1 MALFSPDKDGASLA
15 LLTLG
20 VVGDSRPLPQL
31 QPPLREGIHLRWAF
45 DPTQGFPWYGFY
57 LFRRIT
63 PAGTPTCASTQF
75 AGLVPGSLSS
85 PDLQIAL
92 GSFHSDQNL
101 VLTDDFP
108 PAGTVEFDLSG
119 RSFVSFKLNPG
130 QSSRLINVSIGFVA
144 DFPPAGPP
152 GTPGGPGPGD
162 HSGGLGG
169 TGATTGCGCGCSH
182 AAIQPV
188 VERVVALGPGQY
200 RATFG
205 YDNSGSVPVAMP
217 VGAENRFFPDP
228 QDRGQPTMF
237 LSGRR
242 TDAFSVVFDGRP
254 LVCRLAGHTVT
265 VSAADVVGSGGGGT
279 GDGSSDGSS
288 DGIVLT
294 ALVAGVVVAT
304 KVVSGRAGQV
314 VPTQLAFEGIDEVR
328 VTSGPARLVDVCVV
342 STSDSLGQGWAPV
355 PNFPQPMPLPVRG
368 LKYPIRLGAPNLAE
382 SQALALARI
391 SYAFPIP
398 GTTQLDLSEWTGDN
412 FSQIHDVLS
421 AIVAAGPPGITEHIE
436 HIVPADPDPS
446 DPDAFQPTWTDQSS
460 LALLLSASV
469 NPAVAQMLGL
479 YWVDDTTVEGQSY
492 DYMLVA
498 DYKNAGNSNVNTILA
513 LLTTQNYANIDA
525 YLRSGAARAA
535 TPPLAPPKS
544 ATLQAY
550 ALPLSSVPLS
560 APADSAGLAG
570 VRWGVPAASDQTDKI
585 APTDAILFHVWRK
598 DFGRSGPGADET
610 FDPESYTRETDL
622 PMAPGEPR
630 VEDPP
635 AQPLDG
641 WPLVSLFE
649 VDGPLI
655 EGWYSYR
662 VSGIDIFGRH
672 SARSNLVPW
681 LDLDCKLLDDRAVH
695 VIDTTPPP
703 PPSQVQA
710 WLLDP
715 LDLFVLQDDAY
726 TTWRKA
732 NPKVG
737 VGLRVRWAWGAQQRR
752 QAPDT
757 REFRIYLHPGSQLD
771 DSGDPLKWA
780 QRIAIVGLSEQVLPQ
795 SLQPLQTQPTDP
807 TATPEDIAGQS
818 VSISGTQVTLND
830 GPALD
835 SVRAGEAELQLVVD
849 SVASQFAVVN
859 VDAGNRVVTI
869 DQSVEQIGTVTAW
882 ALLPLCTYEV
892 FLPGTTLATPAAFT
906 SPAAPPRSAPVA
918 YSLVGV
924 STADDKDRSDRRE
937 GTQALTPRLGNEG
950 AIGGPATV
958 VQVLRTPPDPPAAPF
973 DEPSLSATRA
983 DFLSRSFFTLHAVKQ
998 PTTTPPSPA
1007 MAVHVYRTLDETLFQ
1022 VDAQKGFTSTKRVD
1036 EAKALSLTALGPTW
1050 TEARRTAAVTELGAL
1065 TATTYAG
1072 LSMNALRL
1080 LASLPS
1086 NVAAFSCITRAPI
1099 PATAS
1104 DDRGLSDPPTYD
1116 PTARTDL
1123 LAFTDI
1129 LDGRATNRYF
1139 YRTTLVDAAQNQ
1151 SLLGVATPPVLLP
1164 IVVLPSTPFVQKIVG
1179 GTLTITITWKTNASP
1194 DVVAYHI
1201 YRSIPPLHLT
1211 GLLEMERVHVEPEVP
1226 PASRPVSRM
1235 YSDKGVL
1242 GLTTYAYRIVAVTGD
1257 GRESLPSKPVI
1268 MRATDPDP
1276 PEAPTPVAQ
1285 WTDVGGLVLAELS
1298 WSSLHET
1305 LLQQRP
1311 QGAPLWSD
1319 LGGWRIAGTYSVRD
1333 PFSDPTQ
1340 AFEYRV
1346 TARKYTG
1353 LRTIGPTVTLT
1364 KKT

>member
-1 MALFSPDKDGASLA
+1 VALFTPDKDGAPLA

-20 VVGDSRPLPQL
+20 VVSDARPLPQL

-45 DPTQGFPWYGFY
+45 DPTLGFPWFGFY

-63 PAGTPTCASTQF
+63 PAGTPICASGQF
-75 AGLVPGSLSS
+75 TGLVPGPRSS
-85 PDLQIAL
+85 AELQIAL
-92 GSFHSDQNL
+92 GTFHSDQNL

-108 PAGTVEFDLSG
+108 PTGTVEIDLSG
-119 RSFVSFKLNPG
+119 RAFVSFKLNPG

-144 DFPPAGPP
+144 DFPPAGSPP
-152 GTPGGPGPGD
+152 GTGKGPGD

-169 TGATTGCGCGCSH
+169 TGATTGACGCGCSH
-182 AAIQPV
+182 AAIKPV

-205 YDNSGSVPVAMP
+205 YDNTGSVPVSMP

-242 TDAFSVVFDGRP
+242 AEAFSVVFDGRP
-254 LVCRLAGHTVT
+254 LVWRLAGHTVT
-265 VSAADVVGSGGGGT
+265 VSAADVVGSGGGGI
-279 GDGSSDGSS
+279 GDGSG

-294 ALVAGVVVAT
+294 ALVAGAVVAI
-304 KVVSGRAGQV
+304 KVVSGRASQV
-314 VPTQLAFEGIDEVR
+314 VTTPLAFEGIDEVR
-328 VTSGPARLVDVCVV
+328 VSSGPARLVDVCVV
-342 STSDSLGQGWAPV
+342 STADSLGQGWAPV

-368 LKYPIRLGAPNLAE
+368 QQYPIRRGAPNLAE

-421 AIVAAGPPGITEHIE
+421 AIVASGPPGITEHIE

-513 LLTTQNYANIDA
+513 LLTTQNHTNIDA
-525 YLRSGAARAA
+525 YLRSGAVRAA
-535 TPPLAPPKS
+535 TPPLAPP
-544 ATLQAY
+544 AATTLQAY
-550 ALPLSSVPLS
+550 ALPLTSVPPS
-560 APADSAGLAG
+560 APADSAGLVG
-570 VRWGVPAASDQTDKI
+570 VRWGVPSASDQTDKI

-598 DFGRSGPGADET
+598 DFGRSGPSAAET
-610 FDPESYTRETDL
+610 FDPESYTRETDF

-641 WPLVSLFE
+641 WPSVSLFE
-649 VDGPLI
+649 VDGPFI

-672 SARSNLVPW
+672 SARSELVPW
-681 LDLDCKLLDDRAVH
+681 LALDGTVLDDHAVQI
-695 VIDTTPPP
+695 IDTTPPP
-703 PPSQVQA
+703 APSRVQA

-715 LDLFVLQDDAY
+715 LDQFLLQDAAY
-726 TTWRKA
+726 TAWRTA
-732 NPKVG
+732 NPSVG

-752 QAPDT
+752 QAPDA

-780 QRIAIVGLSEQVLPQ
+780 QRIAIIGVSEQVLPQ

-807 TATPEDIAGQS
+807 AETPEDIAGQS
-818 VSISGTQVTLND
+818 VSISGAQVTLND

-849 SVASQFAVVN
+849 SVASQFAVVK

-882 ALLPLCTYEV
+882 ALLPLRTYEV

-906 SPAAPPRSAPVA
+906 SPASPPRSAPVA

-924 STADDKDRSDRRE
+924 SAADDKDRSDLRK
-937 GTQALTPRLGNEG
+937 GTQPLTPRLGNEG

-958 VQVLRTPPDPPAAPF
+958 VQVLRTPPDPPPAPF
-973 DEPSLSATRA
+973 DQPSLSATRA

-998 PTTTPPSPA
+998 PTTAPPSPA
-1007 MAVHVYRTLDETLFQ
+1007 MAVHVYRALDETLFQ
-1022 VDAQKGFTSTKRVD
+1022 IDAQKGFTSTKRVD

-1099 PATAS
+1099 PATTS
-1104 DDRGLSDPPTYD
+1104 DDRGLSDLPTYD
-1116 PTARTDL
+1116 PNARTDL

-1164 IVVLPSTPFVQKIVG
+1164 PTAVPDPPSLETAKADEQTPQI
-1179 GTLTITITWKTNASP
+1179 TLTWSTSRASSVVEYRIFRTDQPSRAQDIRLMDPPVKTIAEVAPPRPLTRTWTDQSVK
-1194 DVVAYHI
+1194 
-1201 YRSIPPLHLT
+1201 
-1211 GLLEMERVHVEPEVP
+1211 GLVT
-1226 PASRPVSRM
+1226 
-1235 YSDKGVL
+1235 YS
-1242 GLTTYAYRIVAVTGD
+1242 YCIVAVDNQG
-1257 GRESLPSKPVI
+1257 GVS
-1268 MRATDPDP
+1268 RASRVLRARAVDLAP
-1276 PEAPTPVAQ
+1276 PAIPTLTAA
-1285 WTDVGGLVLAELS
+1285 WTDVNNVTLAQVTWQS
-1298 WSSLHET
+1298 DNQT
-1305 LLQQRP
+1305 LLQERP
-1311 QGAPLWSD
+1311 KGASQWID
-1319 LGGWRIAGTYSVRD
+1319 LGQWRVPGSYSIRD
-1333 PFSDPTQ
+1333 PFSDPSSD
-1340 AFEYRV
+1340 FEYRV
-1346 TARKYTG
+1346 LVRKDTGARAASSP
-1353 LRTIGPTVTLT
+1353 LLLT
-1364 KKT
+1364 RKS